1 MRIGIQTW
9 GSEGDVRPL
18 VALADALVARG
29 HVIELVI
36 TPLGQVELPESTP
49 TRTLRCVPPGPPVD
63 LAGFLRS
70 LGPRAPS
77 QASVLTHLIRD
88 LLVPALPVMDAAAD
102 DLAARCD
109 LLLGHFIAHPLH
121 AAALAA
127 GKPFASLSYF
137 PGLVP
142 TASAAPTP
150 FPDLGRL
157 FNPLLWRVVRGRLDR
172 LLLDQ
177 ARSAFA
183 RRGRPLRHVLPDA
196 WFSASLNL
204 VAASPALW
212 QRPADWAPQH
222 VMTGEFIRPAPPAPL
237 PDELEAFLAAG
248 PPPVYLGLGS
258 PQQGE
263 PELATAAL
271 AEGARRFGGRALVRS
286 LSAIHPPGT
295 RDGTVL
301 FIGAV
306 DHRALFPRCAA
317 TLHHGGAG
325 TCHAAA
331 RAGIPTVVVPFIHEQ
346 TAWGLALGRAGTAP
360 PPLPWQRATP
370 ERIAS
375 RLHAALEPQ
384 RIAAAR
390 ALAARMAGE
399 DGLASAC
406 ALLEAHATHAAVPP
420 QRRR

>member
-18 VALADALVARG
+18 IALADALASRG
-29 HVIELVI
+29 HQVDLVI
-36 TPLGQVELPESTP
+36 TPLGHVELPASTAV
-49 TRTLRCVPPGPPVD
+49 RSVRCVPPGPPVD

-77 QASVLTHLIRD
+77 QTTVFTHLIRD
-88 LLVPALPVMDAAAD
+88 LLVPALPAMDAAAD

-121 AAALAA
+121 AATRAA
-127 GKPFASLSYF
+127 GKPFASLTYF

-150 FPDLGRL
+150 LPDFGRL
-157 FNPLLWRVVRGRLDR
+157 LNPLLWRMARGLLDR
-172 LLLDQ
+172 LLLDH
-177 ARSAFA
+177 AREGFA
-183 RRGRPLRHVLPDA
+183 RRGLPLRHVLPDA

-212 QRPADWAPQH
+212 PRPADWGPPHAL
-222 VMTGEFIRPAPPAPL
+222 TGEFIRPAPPAPL
-237 PDELEAFLAAG
+237 PDDLAAFLAAG

-263 PELATAAL
+263 PERATAAL
-271 AEGARRFGGRALVRS
+271 AEGARCFGGRAIVRS
-286 LSAIHPPGT
+286 LGAAHPPGS
-295 RDGTVL
+295 RDGDVL

-317 TLHHGGAG
+317 ALHHGGAG
-325 TCHAAA
+325 TSHAAA
-331 RAGIPTVVVPFIHEQ
+331 RAGIPSVVIPFIHEQ
-346 TAWGLALGRAGTAP
+346 SAWGLALGRAGTSPA
-360 PPLPWQRATP
+360 PLPWRRATP
-370 ERIAS
+370 QRIAS
-375 RLHAALEPQ
+375 RLHAALHPA
-384 RIAAAR
+384 RVAAAR
-390 ALAARMAGE
+390 TLAVRMAGE
-399 DGLASAC
+399 DGLSAAC
-406 ALLEAHATHAAVPP
+406 RLLERLAARETVPP
-420 QRRR
+420 SSGR